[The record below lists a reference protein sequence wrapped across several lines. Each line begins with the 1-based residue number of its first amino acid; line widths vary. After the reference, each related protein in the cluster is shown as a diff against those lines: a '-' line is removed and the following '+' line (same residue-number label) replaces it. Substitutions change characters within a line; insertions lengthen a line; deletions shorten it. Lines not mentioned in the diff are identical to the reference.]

1 MFLTTRG
8 LVLRE
13 VRYKEADKILTVLTQ
28 HEGKVTV
35 RARGAL
41 RKGSRIT
48 AATQLLTYSDM
59 TIFENRGRRT
69 LNEASTVEEFL
80 GLRADLGAFAL
91 GSYFAELLETV
102 SAEEYPDPPVLQL
115 GLNSLYAL
123 SRALCP
129 PEQIK
134 AVFELRLM
142 CLAGYEPD
150 NYENLDRHADAHV
163 IVNTTPVGMY
173 PNTGRAAVDLRQFP
187 QCAGVLDIVYNPAR
201 TALLLQA
208 ESLGIPCAGG
218 LYMLVAQAKRSCEV
232 FTDTVIDDA
241 EILRIHRLLR
251 QEMENIVLIGMPG
264 SGKSTI
270 AALLAERLHRP
281 VLDSDAQVVETAG
294 MSIPDIF
301 AAGGEDA
308 FRARETAALAELGKR
323 SGTVLATGGGC
334 VCRAENYPLLHQNGT
349 IFWLQR
355 DLALLPKDG
364 RPISQR
370 SDLAA
375 LYAQRAP
382 LYARFADAV
391 IDNNGTPEET
401 VRKILE
407 VLA

>member
-1 MFLTTRG
+1 M
-8 LVLRE
+8 
-13 VRYKEADKILTVLTQ
+13 
-28 HEGKVTV
+28 
-35 RARGAL
+35 
-41 RKGSRIT
+41 
-48 AATQLLTYSDM
+48 
-59 TIFENRGRRT
+59 
-69 LNEASTVEEFL
+69 
-80 GLRADLGAFAL
+80 
-91 GSYFAELLETV
+91 
-102 SAEEYPDPPVLQL
+102 
-115 GLNSLYAL
+115 
-123 SRALCP
+123 
-129 PEQIK
+129 
-134 AVFELRLM
+134 
-142 CLAGYEPD
+142 
-150 NYENLDRHADAHV
+150 
-163 IVNTTPVGMY
+163 
-173 PNTGRAAVDLRQFP
+173 
-187 QCAGVLDIVYNPAR
+187 LDIVYNPAR

-208 ESLGIPCAGG
+208 ERLGIPCAGG

-308 FRARETAALAELGKR
+308 FRARETAALAALGKR
-323 SGTVLATGGGC
+323 SGAVLATGGGS

-355 DLALLPKDG
+355 DLARLPKDG